1 MSPFPSPRARSW
13 LRRAFGLVAGAML
26 ALLGGTSASMVAY
39 LVGRRSQPWVHRLV
53 SPTEQRRVAALME
66 RHGVW
71 AVIISRPVPMLA
83 ETVAFSVGWSGCQW
97 RQVMLAGA
105 VGNL

>member
-1 MSPFPSPRARSW
+1 
-13 LRRAFGLVAGAML
+13 
-26 ALLGGTSASMVAY
+26 
-39 LVGRRSQPWVHRLV
+39 VHRLV

-105 VGNL
+105 VGNLIPALGNAAVGALTASFVLAWSSSPPYVWWHSSLA